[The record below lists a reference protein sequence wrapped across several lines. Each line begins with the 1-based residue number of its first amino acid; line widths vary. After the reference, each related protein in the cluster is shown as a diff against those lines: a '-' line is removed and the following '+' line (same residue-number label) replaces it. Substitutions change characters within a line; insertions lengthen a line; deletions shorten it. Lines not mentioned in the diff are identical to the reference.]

1 MFTGLI
7 ETVGELLELQS
18 SGEGARMV
26 LSIHALH
33 PEVRIGE
40 SIAVNGCCLT
50 VSAVTGTALVFDLLH
65 ETLKRTN
72 LGILAPA
79 HRVNIERALP
89 ADGRIGGHFVQGHID
104 CTSEILELSRHGD
117 DHRLEVSVPAEFQR
131 FVVFKGSIAIDGI
144 SLTIADVGVSS
155 IVAWI
160 IPHTFEVTNLQ
171 TRRPGDRVN
180 MEFDVIAKYVA
191 RMLDLRSA

>member
-1 MFTGLI
+1 
-7 ETVGELLELQS
+7 
-18 SGEGARMV
+18 
-26 LSIHALH
+26 
-33 PEVRIGE
+33 
-40 SIAVNGCCLT
+40 
-50 VSAVTGTALVFDLLH
+50 VTGTALVFDLLH